1 MPNENDISCRIKLI
15 RKKLDFKQKDFAA
28 KLKVSGA
35 TLSDVEKGKYKPSH
49 DLITNMANEFNVNLY
64 YLLFGEGEMFGKS
77 GGKSGAESNPI
88 FTDNDEIRK
97 FNWYFEKSKVLR
109 FRILSYFNKLLI
121 EEHEVIEEEIKVNDS
136 ITSLEGTGPLDKAK
150 RKSR

>member
-1 MPNENDISCRIKLI
+1 MPDDNDISCRIKLL
-15 RKKLDFKQKDFAA
+15 REKLGFKQKDFA
-28 KLKVSGA
+28 KRLNVSGA

-49 DLITNMANEFNVNLY
+49 DLIYNTANEFNINLY

-77 GGKSGAESNPI
+77 GEETGAESNPT

-109 FRILSYFNKLLI
+109 FRMLSYFNKLLI
-121 EEHEVIEEEIKVNDS
+121 EERDVIEEEIRGNS
-136 ITSLEGTGPLDKAK
+136 PIIPLEGNGTEEQSY
-150 RKSR
+150 RKGR